1 MSKANPPPSSGSLST
16 NRPVKRGSNR
26 ILERWF
32 VAPAMF
38 RADALFLQAR
48 GRCRRFYIPLPS
60 LA

>member
-1 MSKANPPPSSGSLST
+1 MRNANPPPSSGSLST

-38 RADALFLQAR
+38 RADASLFRPVADADDSKS
-48 GRCRRFYIPLPS
+48 PS
-60 LA
+60 HH